1 MSYLLPT
8 LTHQKQIESEEQK
21 MNEYLYEMTKD
32 LSDEEFMWVVHNNKL
47 HTNRRKN
54 YQKEN
59 EYHGE
64 ESNYDFYC

>member
-1 MSYLLPT
+1 
-8 LTHQKQIESEEQK
+8 

-32 LSDEEFMWVVHNNKL
+32 LSDEEFMLVIKN
-47 HTNRRKN
+47 NRRKN